1 MPRDSLVEFEGVVSD
16 CEGGGSYSI
25 LLEDN
30 RTISAYICGKMK
42 MNKIRVIPGDKVTV
56 GVSPYDLSHGLI
68 TRRACNK

>member
-1 MPRDSLVEFEGVVSD
+1 MPRDSLIEFDGTVSD

-25 LLEDN
+25 LLEDS
-30 RTISAYICGKMK
+30 RTVKAKICGKMK

-68 TRRACNK
+68 TRRARNK